1 MYVTHADNAGVR
13 EGICRARGRNP
24 KKTKP
29 IAGGRPALARGRIRI
44 EMKMSILDLNKHI
57 EKSNLENLQ
66 EYRKTAIIF
75 QQMIEEKIL
84 DIWNKNNKKIDM
96 FLSNIPLCGEGSAV
110 NSSTAIG
117 YLMEE
122 FLVQQLSKNHFSK
135 PNEKANTS
143 AFDFSFR
150 NEKIHL
156 VVNLKA
162 QKVPGGNNDGVCAGG
177 KLLTFYTQDKKPKLY
192 LVLKSKYSIDTE
204 NSKVDFLGL
213 ESRYLESWITY
224 GKVKADR
231 RGWSEKFNPLSGRL
245 QQPKFETGISDI
257 PAPSIIQ
264 NFIEKD
270 FQNSINK

>member
-1 MYVTHADNAGVR
+1 MGAS
-13 EGICRARGRNP
+13 E
-24 KKTKP
+24 
-29 IAGGRPALARGRIRI
+29 
-44 EMKMSILDLNKHI
+44 LNKHI

-66 EYRKTAIIF
+66 EYRKVAVLF
-75 QQMIEEKIL
+75 QQLVEEEIL
-84 DIWNKNNKKIDM
+84 NIWKKNDKKIAM
-96 FLSNIPLCGEGSAV
+96 FLSNVPLCKEGSAV

-135 PNEKANTS
+135 PDEKANTS
-143 AFDFSFR
+143 AFDFSFK
-150 NEKIHL
+150 NKKIHL

-162 QKVPGGNNDGVCAGG
+162 EKTPGKNNGVCAGQQ
-177 KLLTFYTQDKKPKLY
+177 LLKFYTQDKKPKLY
-192 LVLKSKYSIDTE
+192 LVLKSKYSIDTKE
-204 NSKVDFLGL
+204 SKIDFLGL

-245 QQPKFETGISDI
+245 QQPNFKTGISDI
-257 PAPSIIQ
+257 PPSSITQ